1 MWIILFTILH
11 VYACISI
18 VTKNNDVDNNNGDII
33 NINIS
38 IINHKAISVEKVG
51 IWLKHISRLV

>member
-1 MWIILFTILH
+1 MYMLVFQLLL
-11 VYACISI
+11 
-18 VTKNNDVDNNNGDII
+18 KNNDVDNNNGDII